1 MIENINMKIKEHPS
15 DPLSNV
21 IDTDKLPDID
31 ALVLEKKEELR
42 ELCYNA
48 GYRCLLLVEQRYNH
62 TVSVGYVISD
72 IEDGVELTETLKES
86 ILERK

>member
-1 MIENINMKIKEHPS
+1 MIIRKVHS
-15 DPLSNV
+15 DSMSDV

-48 GYRCLLLVEQRYNH
+48 GYRCVLLVEQRYNNS
-62 TVSVGYVISD
+62 VSMGYCIND
-72 IEDGVELTETLKES
+72 IEDGVELTETLKS
-86 ILERK
+86 TILK